1 MLASWVYHC
10 FKTFEHFVQMN
21 VKWAISVHKC
31 EEYVKSL
38 PVLHTCIGSLMLY
51 FASYQSYCCINKF
64 FILFTVAFF
73 SFFFYLCHSPLQR
86 LCCTPAKNGNTLS
99 DNYMQPTTHPHCP
112 HCRTFMSYG
121 LLLDYKMSIVH
132 RNLIVKPLLEKM
144 TTSPE
149 ENWSK

>member
-51 FASYQSYCCINKF
+51 FASYQSYYCINKF

-73 SFFFYLCHSPLQR
+73 SFFFIYVTAHCRDFAVPQQR
-86 LCCTPAKNGNTLS
+86 MGTLS

-121 LLLDYKMSIVH
+121 LLLDYKMSVVH